1 MTRVLVVDD
10 EAPLRRALEL
20 NLRARGFDVELAG
33 DGGEALR
40 LAGRAPVDAVV
51 LDLGLPDMDG
61 LQVIEGLRGWS
72 PVPIVVLSAR
82 SDTADTIAALEAGAD
97 DYVTKPFVVG
107 ELLARLAAVLRRV
120 SAQPP
125 AVQVILGDVIVDLAA
140 HAVTRGAEPVHLSPT
155 EWRLLEVLLRH
166 PGMLVTHGELLR
178 AVWGPAYE
186 TEAHYLRR
194 YLAKLRAKL
203 EVDPARPRH
212 LLTEAGMGHR
222 FQP

>member
-125 AVQVILGDVIVDLAA
+125 AAQVILGDVVVDLAA

-166 PGMLVTHGELLR
+166 PGMLVTQGELLR

>member
-1 MTRVLVVDD
+1 VTRVLVVDD

-120 SAQPP
+120 SAQP
-125 AVQVILGDVIVDLAA
+125 AAAQVILGDVAVDLAA

-166 PGMLVTHGELLR
+166 PGMLVTQGELLR

>member
-1 MTRVLVVDD
+1 VTRVLVVDD

-125 AVQVILGDVIVDLAA
+125 AAQVILGDVVVDLAA

-155 EWRLLEVLLRH
+155 EWRLLEVLVRH
-166 PGMLVTHGELLR
+166 PGMLVTQGELLR

>member
-1 MTRVLVVDD
+1 VTRVLVVDD

-125 AVQVILGDVIVDLAA
+125 AAQVILGDVVVDLAA

-166 PGMLVTHGELLR
+166 PGMLVTQGELLR

>member
-125 AVQVILGDVIVDLAA
+125 AAQVILGDVVVDLAA

-155 EWRLLEVLLRH
+155 AWRLLEVLLRH
-166 PGMLVTHGELLR
+166 PGMLVTQGELLR

>member
-40 LAGRAPVDAVV
+40 LAGRTPVDAVV

-125 AVQVILGDVIVDLAA
+125 AAQVILGDVVVDLAA

-166 PGMLVTHGELLR
+166 PGMLVTQGELLR

>member
-1 MTRVLVVDD
+1 VTRVLVVDD

-125 AVQVILGDVIVDLAA
+125 AAQVILGDVVVDLAA

-166 PGMLVTHGELLR
+166 PGMLVTQGELLR

-203 EVDPARPRH
+203 EVDPARPRQ